1 MKIIFT
7 LRNDE
12 DFAQR
17 FKRDKKSPLYF
28 LEWKA
33 LIIIW
38 NIIIGRHELK
48 IGWTTINLETEL

>member
-1 MKIIFT
+1 MFT
-7 LRNDE
+7 LRNDG